1 MGDIE
6 AEFLFF
12 LFCFSFLFFT
22 WYLFVFDSMV
32 AGDDCAEKA
41 VSGEVDPL
49 DKFKGLLGD
58 LNDDSWMQEKMKR

>member
-6 AEFLFF
+6 TESFFFVFLFF
-12 LFCFSFLFFT
+12 FLGTFFLFFPT
-22 WYLFVFDSMV
+22 MV
-32 AGDDCAEKA
+32 VGDDCAEKA
-41 VSGEVDPL
+41 VVDSL